1 VVAKVSDV
9 QQNVNTRLFVYDTRA
24 VCDDIPETAEEAE
37 GAQNHA

>member
-1 VVAKVSDV
+1 MSDA

-24 VCDDIPETAEEAE
+24 VRDDISETAVIAE